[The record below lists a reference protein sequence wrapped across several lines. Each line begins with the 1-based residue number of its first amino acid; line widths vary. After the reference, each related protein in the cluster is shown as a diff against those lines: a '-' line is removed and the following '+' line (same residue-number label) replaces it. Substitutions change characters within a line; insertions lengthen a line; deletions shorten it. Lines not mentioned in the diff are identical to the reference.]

1 MRGNRTLSGCLSFF
15 IPPVAV
21 GVRQRVI
28 ARVERRHGEPEAREG
43 QQQRVVQGGQRADVT
58 LCADIARYGRRE
70 HSTTVKKMNYEEN
83 LHR

>member
-43 QQQRVVQGGQRADVT
+43 QRQRELQSR
-58 LCADIARYGRRE
+58 
-70 HSTTVKKMNYEEN
+70 
-83 LHR
+83 